1 MKNIYFIIAAVLIL
15 LMMTLPLLSV
25 RSEKPT
31 PDNSSSV
38 VSTDKPT
45 VDPNFVAVLNGDTEK
60 IEKIKISE
68 YVLGVVAAEM
78 SPSFEPE
85 ALKAQAVAAHTFLL
99 YRKSNN
105 KNKGYDI
112 TTDPTLDQ
120 AYINEAERK
129 KKWGDN
135 YEKYNNALLSII
147 DEVDGLYI
155 CYNGKPILA
164 AYHAIS
170 GGKTE
175 SCKNVWGSDLPYLVS
190 VESIGDILAPN
201 YLTTVSVSFSD
212 LKEAFK
218 DKCKLPN
225 DEKKY
230 IGKITRTKSGTV
242 TGVTIGDKTFK
253 GSELRSAFSLC
264 SSNFDITLND
274 DGYTFTVRGY
284 GHGVGMSQYGANYMA
299 KQGNTYKEILGWYYK
314 GCSIAKN

>member
-25 RSEKPT
+25 RSEKSA

-38 VSTDKPT
+38 VSADKPT
-45 VDPNFVAVLNGDTEK
+45 DDPDFVTVLNGDTEK

-78 SPSFEPE
+78 SVSSEPE

-99 YRKSNN
+99 YRKN
-105 KNKGYDI
+105 KNADKDYDI
-112 TTDPTLDQ
+112 TTDSTLDQ

-129 KKWGDN
+129 KKWGSN

-201 YLTTVSVSFSD
+201 YLTTVSVSFSE
-212 LKEAFK
+212 LKAAFK
-218 DKCKLPN
+218 DKCKLPSN
-225 DEKKY
+225 QKKY

-264 SSNFDITLND
+264 SSNFDITLNE

-314 GCSIAKN
+314 GCSVAKN